1 MEMDIDRRLAALA
14 VAACDRIQ
22 PGMTLGLGT
31 GSTANAVIRELGR
44 RCADG
49 LRVRGV
55 ATSGRTEALANE
67 IGIPLLALDDARR
80 IDLGIDGADEI
91 DPRLNVIKG
100 GGGALLHEKLVALA
114 CDDYLIVAASEKRS
128 PALGTRFRLP
138 VEVVPFGWTH
148 TAQRLRQLGLEPVL
162 RPGPDGDPFRTD
174 NGGYILDCP
183 TGPIADPER
192 LARSVKAVSGVV
204 DHGIFAG
211 IARNALIAEPDGT
224 VTLETAPRG

>member
-1 MEMDIDRRLAALA
+1 MDIDQRLAALA
-14 VAACDRIQ
+14 AAACDRIQ

-44 RCADG
+44 RCGDG
-49 LRVRGV
+49 MRVRGV
-55 ATSGRTEALANE
+55 ATSSRTEALAGE
-67 IGIPLLALDDARR
+67 LGIPLVALDDVQR

-91 DPRLNVIKG
+91 DPHLNVIKG

-114 CDDYLIVAASEKRS
+114 CADYLIVAASEKRS
-128 PALGTRFRLP
+128 AALGTRFRLP

-162 RPGPDGDPFRTD
+162 RPGPNGDPFRTD

-211 IARNALIAEPDGT
+211 VARSALIAETDGT
-224 VTLETAPRG
+224 VTLETADRG

>member
-1 MEMDIDRRLAALA
+1 MSMDLDQRLAALA
-14 VAACDRIQ
+14 AAACDRIR

-49 LRVRGV
+49 MRVRGV
-55 ATSGRTEALANE
+55 ATSGRTETLAGE
-67 IGIPLLALDDARR
+67 LGIPLVALDEVRR

-91 DPRLNVIKG
+91 DPHLNVIKG

-114 CDDYLIVAASEKRS
+114 CDDYLVVAASEKRS
-128 PALGTRFRLP
+128 AALGTRFSLP

-148 TAQRLRQLGLEPVL
+148 TAERLRQIGLEPVL
-162 RPGPDGDPFRTD
+162 RPAPSGDPFRTD
-174 NGGYILDCP
+174 NGCYILDCP
-183 TGPIADPER
+183 TGPIPDPER
-192 LARSVKAVSGVV
+192 LSARIKAVHGVV

-211 IARNALIAEPDGT
+211 IVRSALIAEPDGT
-224 VTLETAPRG
+224 VTVETAPRG